1 MNNCPFCKEPIESY
15 WTYCRNCNKPL
26 ITNIDEE
33 PNKRLF
39 SPYDGVSYH
48 SNDSEEDEEEYYDIN
63 VIDDESIDLELTH
76 LEEQLT
82 ESEKLGEN
90 MGDLLLRK
98 ASLYYKKR
106 DFPKASKNLELAL
119 ENFLEEKDLI
129 NVIICH
135 NELGLI
141 HEETGFFDQAI
152 YHFDRALSTLED
164 LSDDI
169 KKIQVLNNLGNVYYL
184 INDLEHSYKYYQD
197 ALNLAEKESME
208 VEAIKTSS
216 NLVEVLLS
224 LKDFDRVKKILK
236 RNLEFFTHNDDVYG
250 IIQTRIKYGKL
261 YYYLGDNYYDQ
272 SYNCLTSVLALIDT
286 IKNQISIFTKK
297 KLEWECFLYLG
308 HLNSLWDNDLEA
320 EDNFLKSLEAVRTF
334 EVQENIMEGIVLE
347 AIAKFYSLKGEDGKA
362 IDYYQYSNDIYQ
374 KFGDK
379 SKIGEMKYHVA
390 TIFQDYI
397 QDEQKAILYFEES
410 LEIFDSLNN
419 AKMAAEI
426 LNKLGDIY
434 VSKQM
439 FEQAMGYFERAKG
452 FYDKLEDEYNKNI
465 ITEKIN
471 SLKDDNFNVSNL

>member
-1 MNNCPFCKEPIESY
+1 MNNCPFCKKPIESY

-33 PNKRLF
+33 LNNRLF
-39 SPYDGVSYH
+39 THYDGISYH
-48 SNDSEEDEEEYYDIN
+48 SNDSEEEDFFDIN
-63 VIDDESIDLELTH
+63 VIDDESIELELTQ

-82 ESEKLGEN
+82 ESEKLGKN
-90 MGDLLLRK
+90 MGDLLLKK
-98 ASLYYKKR
+98 ASLFYKKR
-106 DFPKASKNLELAL
+106 DFPKALKNLELAL
-119 ENFLEEKDLI
+119 ENFLEEKDFL
-129 NVIICH
+129 NVVISH

-164 LSDDI
+164 LSDNI
-169 KKIQVLNNLGNVYYL
+169 KKIQILNNLGNVYYL
-184 INDLEHSYKYYQD
+184 INDFEHSYKYYQD
-197 ALNLAEKESME
+197 ALNLAEKENME
-208 VEAIKTSS
+208 VEAIKSSS

-236 RNLEFFTHNDDVYG
+236 RNLEFFTQNEDVYG

-261 YYYLGDNYYDQ
+261 YYYLGEDYYDQ
-272 SYNCLTSVLALIDT
+272 SYNCLTGVLKLIDT
-286 IKNQISIFTKK
+286 IKNQISLFTKT

-308 HLNSLWDNDLEA
+308 HLHSLWDNDLEA
-320 EDNFLKSLEAVRTF
+320 EDYFLKSLEAVRTF
-334 EVQENIMEGIVLE
+334 EIQENIKEGIVLE

-362 IDYYQYSNDIYQ
+362 IDYYRYSNDIYQ

-397 QDEQKAILYFEES
+397 QDEQKAILYYEES
-410 LEIFDSLNN
+410 LEIFESLNN

-426 LNKLGDIY
+426 LNKLGDLF

-439 FEQAMGYFERAKG
+439 FERAIDYFERAKD
-452 FYDKLEDEYNKNI
+452 FFAKLEDKYNKNI

-471 SLKDDNFNVSNL
+471 SLKDNDFNLSNL